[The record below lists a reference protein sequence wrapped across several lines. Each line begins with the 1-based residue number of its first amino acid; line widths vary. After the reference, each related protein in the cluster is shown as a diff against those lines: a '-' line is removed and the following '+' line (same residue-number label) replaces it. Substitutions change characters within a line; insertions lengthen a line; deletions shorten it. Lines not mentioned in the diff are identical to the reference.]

1 MAPRRW
7 PGLGEQPGLG
17 VAPAIL
23 WPLQRAGLPK
33 QGGCWGREWGWREAS
48 GNWQEGPTVGWR
60 GGGTAWENTPRPL
73 QPPAQREPRVGTA
86 WPVNE
91 RRDTRKPG
99 GHSRSIRAAGGKE
112 QAGARAEEK
121 MGVHGLA
128 WCRVSVRTQHR
139 VRPRAGLRE
148 TPSSEAEGHGGGAG
162 RPRVGGAAPVSR
174 CVSAPLRE
182 GEGRGERP
190 CGGSGGWCGWTQQ
203 CWHGEEQAI
212 GTCAAGRPGLSS
224 GRCRWSRGEA
234 GWWRGIWLSCW
245 RCMRVGETHAR

>member
-1 MAPRRW
+1 M
-7 PGLGEQPGLG
+7 
-17 VAPAIL
+17 
-23 WPLQRAGLPK
+23 
-33 QGGCWGREWGWREAS
+33 
-48 GNWQEGPTVGWR
+48 VGWR

-139 VRPRAGLRE
+139 VQPRAGLRE
-148 TPSSEAEGHGGGAG
+148 TPSSEAEGHGGRGWRAPCRWRRSRVQVCLRAPAG
-162 RPRVGGAAPVSR
+162 RG
-174 CVSAPLRE
+174 
-182 GEGRGERP
+182 GEGRAAVRRVRRVVRVDAAVLARGGAGDWHV
-190 CGGSGGWCGWTQQ
+190 CGGL
-203 CWHGEEQAI
+203 
-212 GTCAAGRPGLSS
+212 AG
-224 GRCRWSRGEA
+224 A
-234 GWWRGIWLSCW
+234 
-245 RCMRVGETHAR
+245 V